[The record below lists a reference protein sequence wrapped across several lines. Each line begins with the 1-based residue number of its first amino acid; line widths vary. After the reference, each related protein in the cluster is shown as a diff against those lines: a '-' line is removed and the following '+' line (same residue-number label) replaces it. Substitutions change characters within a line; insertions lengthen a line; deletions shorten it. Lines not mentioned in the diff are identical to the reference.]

1 VARDESELT
10 ERDLLED
17 RALSLDTRVFMM
29 LSAGADDPMLTLDL
43 SMPQLKVLLLVERLS
58 SPTMGDLA
66 HMLGVGQPAMSALV
80 DRLSDHGLVQRED
93 DSQDRRVVR
102 VRGTESCHELVQ
114 RIRLAGQSRL
124 QRVIAHL
131 TDDELRHVVLAMEIL
146 HRTATDVIATQEA
159 SIRRPAGIRG

>member
-1 VARDESELT
+1 MLRDQTEMS

-43 SMPQLKVLLLVERLS
+43 SMPQLKVLLLVERLD

-80 DRLSDHGLVQRED
+80 DRLSDHGLSGARMTHRIDASSAFAEP
-93 DSQDRRVVR
+93 RRVMTWFNAFDWPDRAASDV
-102 VRGTESCHELVQ
+102 SS
-114 RIRLAGQSRL
+114 RI
-124 QRVIAHL
+124 
-131 TDDELRHVVLAMEIL
+131 
-146 HRTATDVIATQEA
+146 
-159 SIRRPAGIRG
+159 